1 MLRDGLKFLWL
12 TLIAILLGG
21 VTTFLFRSFEGHREA
36 LAERWSTRGRDALQ
50 QEHPADA
57 VRAFR
62 TSLTY
67 RPDDRENQLA
77 LAQALAA
84 SGHTAEAENYFVNLW
99 QGAPG
104 DGPINL
110 QLARLE
116 RTQNEPLKAIDYYRA
131 AVFGTWSGD
140 GPARRRDTRLE
151 LSNYLI
157 ERGQRQAAEAELLI
171 AAGNNPDGKSQITIG
186 DALERAGDPRDAM
199 TAYRNATQID
209 NVRRVAQAKAGEL
222 CYRMGDY
229 GCAESLLEKALHFE
243 DWTDEQRTRMTAL
256 QQNAGRIQE
265 LAFSNEVKQP
275 VRTVHLLE
283 GARIAKARLKA
294 CAAQNAAE
302 VALQELQGQWATLD
316 SAKNRSALRHDD
328 DLQAQFSALI
338 YETETSATGS
348 CGAPTGD
355 DALLLQLRDHPM
367 THFGAQ

>member
-12 TLIAILLGG
+12 TLIAALLGG
-21 VTTFLFRSFEGHREA
+21 VTTFLFRSFEAHREA
-36 LAERWSTRGRDALQ
+36 LAERWADRGRDALQ
-50 QEHPADA
+50 QARPANA
-57 VRAFR
+57 VSAFR

-84 SGHTAEAENYFVNLW
+84 SGHTAEAENYFLNLW
-99 QGAPG
+99 QAAPG

-116 RTQNEPLKAIDYYRA
+116 RAQSEALKAIDYYRA

-140 GPARRRDTRLE
+140 APARRRDTRLE

-171 AAGNNPDGKSQITIG
+171 AAGNNPDGKSQMTIG
-186 DALERAGDPRDAM
+186 DALERANDPRDAM

-209 NVRRVAQAKAGEL
+209 SVRSSAQAKAGEL

-229 GCAESLLEKALHFE
+229 ACAESLLEKALHFK
-243 DWTDEQRTRMTAL
+243 DWTAEQRSRMTLL
-256 QQNAGRIQE
+256 QQNADRLQE
-265 LAFSNEVKQP
+265 LAFSSEVKQP
-275 VRTVHLLE
+275 ARTAHLLE
-283 GARIAKARLKA
+283 GARIVQARLKA
-294 CAAQNAAE
+294 CVASNAAS
-302 VALQELQGQWATLD
+302 VQQLQTQWAALD
-316 SAKNRSALRHDD
+316 SAKNRSALRHDE
-328 DLQAQFSALI
+328 DLQSQYSSLI
-338 YETETSATGS
+338 DQTETSATEF